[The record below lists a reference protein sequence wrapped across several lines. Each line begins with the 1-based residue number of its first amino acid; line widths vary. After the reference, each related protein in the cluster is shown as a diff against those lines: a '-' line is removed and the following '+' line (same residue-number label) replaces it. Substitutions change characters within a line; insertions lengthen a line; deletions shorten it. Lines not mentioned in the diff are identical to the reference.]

1 MGNPVIV
8 KETTAQ
14 VAIGQT
20 VPFAELLIANGLTQ
34 HRKGIHVVVA
44 QHMHLAAGPDRALWV
59 EQTIGELD
67 DRHDYAEIAH
77 GKTRITLRWEKPTA
91 EVPLADRVPGD
102 PIYWGSVWN
111 PDIGLAIGASGF
123 QPEFDRLVCQT
134 VEANIL
140 LMLEM
145 AVDLGAPKAG
155 DKIDGDYLAHDA

>member
-1 MGNPVIV
+1 M
-8 KETTAQ
+8 
-14 VAIGQT
+14 AIGQT

-44 QHMHLAAGPDRALWV
+44 QSMFAPAPGMALWV

-77 GKTRITLRWEKPTA
+77 GKTQVTLRTEKPTA
-91 EVPLADRVPGD
+91 EVPLVDRLYGD
-102 PIYWGSVWN
+102 PVYWGSIWN

-140 LMLEM
+140 LMLETS
-145 AVDLGAPKAG
+145 VDLGAPKAG
-155 DKIDGDYLAHDA
+155 HKIDGDFLALDT